1 MNVCWHMAVC
11 IEGAGESNKRLSPR
25 SSLMVM
31 GDKVTQHKPGCFY
44 RLSEALV
51 YGISIYIASTV
62 DLFSPLLNLLI
73 P

>member
-1 MNVCWHMAVC
+1 
-11 IEGAGESNKRLSPR
+11 
-25 SSLMVM
+25 MVM

-51 YGISIYIASTV
+51 YGISIYIASTI